1 MKRRT
6 DNHPTAASP
15 LTDIR
20 GLVQASR
27 ETGLHQQAEA
37 ILQRKMSY
45 SPELF
50 KTLSPEEQRELFHEL
65 HVHQIELELQNEE
78 LRQVQ
83 QQLEVEKARYFDLY
97 DLAPVSYFTVTKKDL
112 IEQANLTAA
121 TQLGLP
127 RRTLLTKLFSY
138 FVLNEDLPLYYAF
151 CKQLFKSNE
160 QLALELRM
168 LNNEGTQFW
177 AHLEAIAAQDADGKP
192 TLRITLSNI
201 TERIRLEQQDKE
213 HLSELAHVTRLGL
226 MGEMASG
233 LAHEINQPLAA
244 ISSYIQ
250 VGLSLI
256 NTENTDLAK
265 LGDILSKTQQQV
277 LRMGKVIH
285 GMRKFIKSHPGQYPT
300 TDVNTL
306 IRNCVDLCVAEF
318 KPNNIELELDLENNL
333 PSFCVDSIQIEQ
345 VLINLIRNGVDALRT
360 LPDKRRRRLTIR
372 SRLTSNNSIQVEVQD
387 NGPGISEDQKQK
399 ILTPF
404 YTTKAEGTGIGLSI
418 SRSLIEAHDGTF
430 DFDSTYGKGATFYFT
445 IPIKDKHSVLATL
458 PAESDL

>member
-6 DNHPTAASP
+6 DNHPTDTRP

-20 GLVQASR
+20 GVMQASR
-27 ETGLHQQAEA
+27 ETGLYQQAEA
-37 ILQRKMSY
+37 ILQRKMPY
-45 SPELF
+45 SPELL
-50 KTLSPEEQRELFHEL
+50 KALSPEEQRELFHEL

-78 LRQVQ
+78 LRQAR

-97 DLAPVSYFTVTKKDL
+97 DLAPVSYFIVTKKDL

-121 TQLGLP
+121 TLLGLP

-138 FVLNEDLPLYYAF
+138 FVFNDDLPLYYAF
-151 CKQLFKSNE
+151 CKQLFKFNE
-160 QLALELRM
+160 QLTLELRM
-168 LNNEGTQFW
+168 LNHEGTQFW
-177 AHLEAIAAQDADGKP
+177 AHLEAITAQDADGTP

-213 HLSELAHVTRLGL
+213 HLSELAHVTRLGV

-233 LAHEINQPLAA
+233 LAHETTQPLAA

-250 VGLSLI
+250 AGLSLI
-256 NTENTDLAK
+256 NTKNTDLAK
-265 LGDILSKTQQQV
+265 LGDILSKTQQQT
-277 LRMGKVIH
+277 LRMEKVIH
-285 GMRKFIKSHPGQYPT
+285 GMRKFIKSHPGQRST

-318 KPNNIELELDLENNL
+318 KPNNIELKLDLENNL
-333 PSFCVDSIQIEQ
+333 PSVCIDSIQIEQ
-345 VLINLIRNGVDALRT
+345 VLINLIRNGADALRT
-360 LPDKRRRRLTIR
+360 LPNKRQRRLTIR

-404 YTTKAEGTGIGLSI
+404 YTTKAEGMGMGLSI
-418 SRSLIEAHDGTF
+418 SRSLIEAHGGTF
-430 DFDSTYGKGATFYFT
+430 GFNSQYGKGTTFYFT
-445 IPIKDKHSVLATL
+445 IPI
-458 PAESDL
+458 